1 MSLNL
6 SFDANTVQPASAD
19 FEPIPGGWY
28 QFVIEKSELKPTKA
42 GTGAMISLMAKVQG
56 PTHANRVVF
65 GNINY
70 QNPNAQAQEIGQRQL
85 SALCHAIGVLN
96 LNNVGQLC
104 GIPFEGRIKITAP
117 TYNVKGDVNSGVQ
130 YEARNEFMGFRAI
143 GAGGAASGTAAP
155 AANAAPKA
163 APVVKAAPAAPAV
176 AAKVAPVVQTPAA
189 TAAAT
194 ADIDPAVLAAAMA
207 QIAAQQAAAAA
218 PVSEPTIPDG
228 TVETPEQPW

>member
-6 SFDANTVQPASAD
+6 QFDANTVQPASAD

-28 QFVIEKSELKPTKA
+28 QFVIKKSELKPTKA

-85 SALCHAIGVLN
+85 SALCHSIGVLN

-117 TYNVKGDVNSGVQ
+117 TYNVKGDVNSGIL

-143 GAGGAASGTAAP
+143 GAGDKPAGTSAPAATAAP
-155 AANAAPKA
+155 KAAPAVVAPKA
-163 APVVKAAPAAPAV
+163 APVV
-176 AAKVAPVVQTPAA
+176 AAKVALVVQAPAA
-189 TAAAT
+189 TEAAPA
-194 ADIDPAVLAAAMA
+194 IDPAVLAAAIA
-207 QIAAQQAAAAA
+207 AIAAQNAAAATVA
-218 PVSEPTIPDG
+218 EPAIPDG
-228 TVETPEQPW
+228 TVATAEQPW

>member
-6 SFDANTVQPASAD
+6 SFDANSVQPASAD
-19 FEPIPGGWY
+19 FEPVPGGWY

-42 GTGAMISLMAKVQG
+42 GTGAMISLMAKIQG

-70 QNPNAQAQEIGQRQL
+70 QNPNPQAQEIGQRQL
-85 SALCHAIGVLN
+85 SALCHSIGVLN

-117 TYNVKGDVNSGVQ
+117 TYNVKNDVNSGIL

-143 GAGGAASGTAAP
+143 GAGDKPAGATAA
-155 AANAAPKA
+155 AAPKA
-163 APVVKAAPAAPAV
+163 APAAPVAKAAPAV
-176 AAKVAPVVQTPAA
+176 QTAKVAPVTQTPAA
-189 TAAAT
+189 SAT

-207 QIAAQQAAAAA
+207 QIAAQNAATTVAAT
-218 PVSEPTIPDG
+218 EPTIPDG
-228 TVETPEQPW
+228 TVATPEQPW

>member
-85 SALCHAIGVLN
+85 SALCHSIGVLN

-117 TYNVKGDVNSGVQ
+117 TYNVKGDVNSGIL

-143 GAGGAASGTAAP
+143 GAGTAGAGSAP
-155 AANAAPKA
+155 AASAPKA
-163 APVVKAAPAAPAV
+163 APAVKAAPAAPAV
-176 AAKVAPVVQTPAA
+176 AAKVAPVLQEPA
-189 TAAAT
+189 TVAAT
-194 ADIDPAVLAAAMA
+194 ADIDPAILAAAMA
-207 QIAAQQAAAAA
+207 QIAAQNAAA
-218 PVSEPTIPDG
+218 
-228 TVETPEQPW
+228 TVATAQPNGGEATATTEQPW